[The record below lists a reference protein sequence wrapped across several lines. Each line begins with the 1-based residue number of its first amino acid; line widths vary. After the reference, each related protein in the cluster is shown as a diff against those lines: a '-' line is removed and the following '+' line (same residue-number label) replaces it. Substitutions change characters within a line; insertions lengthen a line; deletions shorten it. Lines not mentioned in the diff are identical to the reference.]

1 MPYADAV
8 KRKEHNKEYKKT
20 YNQRDYVKVKKSEY
34 NRGWVKRNYEIHL
47 KNQREYNNANKE
59 KNRAY
64 SREYSR
70 KYRKETPD
78 YLEKSKA
85 YGKAYK
91 QRDYVKAKSAKN
103 CSKRRVQ
110 NIRTSKF
117 ELNNYGNVLKL
128 FKLSRKKTKET
139 GRQYH
144 VDHIIPLRGKGVS
157 GFNVA
162 GNLRVVLAH
171 TNINKNNRYTARDES
186 LIERRMIKDWKANGV
201 DFKLY
206 KPKKKRKAA

>member
-1 MPYADAV
+1 MPHADPV
-8 KRKEHNKEYKKT
+8 KRKEYNKEYKKT

-47 KNQREYNNANKE
+47 KKQREYNDANRE
-59 KNRAY
+59 QSRAKG
-64 SREYSR
+64 REYLR
-70 KYRKETPD
+70 KYRKENPD
-78 YLEKSKA
+78 YLEKSRTYFKA
-85 YGKAYK
+85 YRQK
-91 QRDYVKAKSAKN
+91 DYVKAKSAKN

-139 GRQYH
+139 DKQYH

-171 TNINKNNRYTARDES
+171 TNINKNNRYTARDEA
-186 LIERRMIKDWKANGV
+186 LIQRRMVKDWIANGV

-206 KPKKKRKAA
+206 IP